1 MLGFIITAVVLGG
14 VAFASVRAGKNL
26 TEKYTASAYAKYLNP
41 RIVSAVAAPAVCFVI
56 LAAAFTL
63 LQPPQ
68 GTFSVSN
75 VDWETR
81 QGGVLGATADAVLV
95 RTTGATIESG
105 FLYSTAV
112 LSGQTYVSVL
122 GSPWVACEYPGVLA
136 AVCYAFLA
144 GIATLAVYGVGKA
157 IEAHE
162 RYTTASAPAAA
173 G

>member
-1 MLGFIITAVVLGG
+1 MIGFIITTAVLGV
-14 VAFASVRAGKNL
+14 VAFASIKAGKNL
-26 TEKYTASAYAKYLNP
+26 TERYAESSYSKYLNP
-41 RIVSAVAAPAVCFVI
+41 RYVAAVAAPAVCFVI
-56 LAAAFTL
+56 LAAVFAL

-68 GTFSVSN
+68 GTFNVSN

-95 RTTGATIESG
+95 RTTGASIESG

-144 GIATLAVYGVGKA
+144 GIATLAVFAVGKV

-162 RYTTASAPAAA
+162 RYTTDSAPAAA